1 MGASALALVI
11 WWSVFIVGMGVI
23 LILLA
28 RRCVH
33 QWEIEN
39 KDQVDVENDAGR
51 VVRRYTRYVQRCT
64 KCGKL
69 KVWKP

>member
-28 RRCVH
+28 RQH
-33 QWEIEN
+33 LESN
-39 KDQVDVENDAGR
+39 GND
-51 VVRRYTRYVQRCT
+51 
-64 KCGKL
+64 
-69 KVWKP
+69 